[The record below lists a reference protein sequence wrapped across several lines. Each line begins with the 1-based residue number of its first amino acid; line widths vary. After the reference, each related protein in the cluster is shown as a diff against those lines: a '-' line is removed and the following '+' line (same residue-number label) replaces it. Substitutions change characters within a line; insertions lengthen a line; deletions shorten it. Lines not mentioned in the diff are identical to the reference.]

1 MATDA
6 PAAAAAAQPQQPAY
20 PMATVSGTV
29 VPGATGSYPIPPPGS
44 AGSGGA
50 GAGYMPPAPPGTGI
64 YNMITQKLLS
74 VFTFYSTNAFYF
86 SPVIFAQPPPM
97 ANRDPS
103 IPPGLEYLTVVDQL
117 LVEQKVEMLEA
128 FTGWETNNKYAIK
141 NTLAQNVYFAVE
153 GASTL
158 PFY

>member
-1 MATDA
+1 
-6 PAAAAAAQPQQPAY
+6 
-20 PMATVSGTV
+20 
-29 VPGATGSYPIPPPGS
+29 
-44 AGSGGA
+44 
-50 GAGYMPPAPPGTGI
+50 
-64 YNMITQKLLS
+64 
-74 VFTFYSTNAFYF
+74 
-86 SPVIFAQPPPM
+86 M

-153 GASTL
+153 GTSTL